1 MERFSNKIVLVTGA
15 SRGIGKAIAERFAA
29 EKAKVALIS
38 NDNRELDETSQSLK
52 TEGAE
57 VLSIVADVADEKS
70 DDAAFITGSTL
81 LVDGGQLAF

>member
-15 SRGIGKAIAERFAA
+15 SRGIGKAISERFAA

-38 NDNRELDETSQSLK
+38 NDNKELDETSQSLK